1 MVYVHRSVYVYMNS
15 VLFHVT
21 SMGITANTC
30 KGIKPLACRRQHF
43 LQALVL
49 FCSLAHL
56 THARAGVS
64 LCFGSLA
71 GVLQHC
77 ALSVPCA
84 PKRMQHATCLP
95 PPQHHSE
102 GSLKRRV
109 ALRPC
114 CCHWRPT
121 RGRLALN
128 CRRWGMAKCA
138 GVYLLCI

>member
-1 MVYVHRSVYVYMNS
+1 MIYVHPYVYVYMNS

-21 SMGITANTC
+21 RVGIRVNIH

-43 LQALVL
+43 LLALVL
-49 FCSLAHL
+49 FFSLTRFA
-56 THARAGVS
+56 HARAGVS

-95 PPQHHSE
+95 PTNT
-102 GSLKRRV
+102 LKV
-109 ALRPC
+109 
-114 CCHWRPT
+114 
-121 RGRLALN
+121 
-128 CRRWGMAKCA
+128 
-138 GVYLLCI
+138 I